1 MAVRNPG
8 KRKDQIEIS
17 RQDTNLLHHR
27 PGKNLLLDGKVKSGS
42 SQGDCSAAQRVG
54 DLGGPGIQVG
64 GSLGRLLEG
73 VALGTGDTLH
83 TL

>member
-1 MAVRNPG
+1 MAVRNPEI
-8 KRKDQIEIS
+8 RKDQIKIIK
-17 RQDTNLLHHR
+17 QDTNLLHHR
-27 PGKNLLLDGKVKSGS
+27 SGEDLFLDSKVKSRG
-42 SQGDCSAAQRVG
+42 SQGDCPVAQRVG

>member
-17 RQDTNLLHHR
+17 KQDTNLLHHR
-27 PGKNLLLDGKVKSGS
+27 SGEDLLLDSKVKSRG
-42 SQGDCSAAQRVG
+42 SQGDCSVVQREG

-64 GSLGRLLEG
+64 GSLGSLLEG